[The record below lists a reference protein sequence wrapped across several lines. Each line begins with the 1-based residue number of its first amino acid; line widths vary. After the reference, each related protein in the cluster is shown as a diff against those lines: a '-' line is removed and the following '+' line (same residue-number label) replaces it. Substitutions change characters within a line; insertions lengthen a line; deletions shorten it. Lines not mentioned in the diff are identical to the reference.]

1 VDDQTG
7 RDPELL
13 RATGLFLLTFL
24 SVCLL
29 STEGVLWGGDWPD
42 ALAFAATMMAILLA
56 HELGHWF
63 VARAH
68 GFALSLPYF
77 LPFPSLF
84 GTMGAVIR
92 LRSPPRSRDALLEMA
107 VAGPLA
113 GAAVAFVALLIALPW
128 TRGTYVPASGS
139 TYLVFADP
147 LIVKVLG
154 ALVLGAP
161 PDRMAE
167 LHPVALAAWCGCML
181 TGINLLPLGQL
192 DGGHVLNALWPGRAR
207 ALTWVGVGALALAGF
222 AWSGW
227 WVWAALLVV
236 TGAREPL
243 DVPVHPP
250 PGARARAL
258 SVVTLLVFALTFMP
272 VPLVQESAP

>member
-1 VDDQTG
+1 VD
-7 RDPELL
+7 RPELL
-13 RATGLFLLTFL
+13 RAGGLFLVTFV

-29 STEGVLWGGDWPD
+29 STEGVVWGGDWPD
-42 ALAFAATMMAILLA
+42 ALAFASTLMGILLA

-63 VARAH
+63 VARRH

-92 LRSPPRSRDALLEMA
+92 LRSAPRSRDALLEMA
-107 VAGPLA
+107 VAGPIA
-113 GAAVAFVALLIALPW
+113 GALVAFAALAMALPW
-128 TRGTYVPASGS
+128 TRGTYVPLPGS

-147 LIVKVLG
+147 LVVKVLG
-154 ALVLGAP
+154 TAILGAP

-192 DGGHVLNALWPGRAR
+192 DGGHVINALWPGRAR
-207 ALTWVGVGALALAGF
+207 AWTWVGIALLALGGMLWA
-222 AWSGW
+222 GW
-227 WVWAALLVV
+227 WVWAALLLFS
-236 TGAREPL
+236 GAREPL
-243 DVPVHPP
+243 EVPAEPP
-250 PGARARAL
+250 PGARARLLAAL
-258 SVVTLLVFALTFMP
+258 ALALFAMTFMP
-272 VPLVQESAP
+272 VPLVQETAP